1 MDLLLPLLIE
11 ETSELME
18 GEHFAEVTELLL
30 RLEF

>member
-11 ETSELME
+11 ETLERNE